1 MRGHVSRLAGLAW
14 PVYVELLSGVIASI
28 ITTFWV
34 ARLGGPAVAAV
45 TLATGIE
52 HLLLGLVLVVSS
64 GTSLRLSRA
73 RGAGD
78 AAEAGRV
85 GTTAWWLCG
94 LGSVALAVPGA
105 LYRESVAGLFLDG
118 QAAQLAAGYLAVAFP
133 GLVVFFAQKVAD
145 DLFKGSGDT
154 RTPMRTALLGNLLLF
169 PLDPLLIFGAGPV
182 PALGV
187 SGAALALVA
196 SRAVALAVAL
206 ALHRRVR
213 VPGRVSVRTARQIMA
228 AGLSF
233 GVDFTARMA
242 VGMVQLGLVA
252 SFGVAAVAG
261 YGIGYRIL
269 LVATMAFYAIRQVAG
284 IEAARRAG
292 AGRAD
297 QLPALALD
305 TAILAASVGAAATA
319 LCATAGGPLTELF
332 TRDPAVVAQSLAF
345 LRLMCLYLLPYALVV
360 GLGGVLQAAGRGRAL
375 VLATALGFA
384 VQLPSGYGLSRLI
397 GVNGVWTAMA
407 AGALTQLAAYRLLRI
422 VPRKA
427 PGAHRRPRSPRSTL
441 RRSVPLTVHRTVER
455 SGAA

>member
-319 LCATAGGPLTELF
+319 LCATA
-332 TRDPAVVAQSLAF
+332 
-345 LRLMCLYLLPYALVV
+345 
-360 GLGGVLQAAGRGRAL
+360 AGRS
-375 VLATALGFA
+375 
-384 VQLPSGYGLSRLI
+384 PSCS
-397 GVNGVWTAMA
+397 
-407 AGALTQLAAYRLLRI
+407 
-422 VPRKA
+422 
-427 PGAHRRPRSPRSTL
+427 PGTRPWWRSPSRS
-441 RRSVPLTVHRTVER
+441 S
-455 SGAA
+455 A

>member
-1 MRGHVSRLAGLAW
+1 MRVHVSRLAGLAW

-78 AAEAGRV
+78 TAEVGRV
-85 GTTAWWLCG
+85 SSTAWWLCG
-94 LGSVALAVPGA
+94 LGSAALAVPGT

-118 QAAQLAAGYLAVAFP
+118 PAARLAAGYLAVAFP
-133 GLVVFFAQKVAD
+133 GLLVFFAQKVAD
-145 DLFKGSGDT
+145 DLFKGAGDT

-169 PLDPLLIFGAGPV
+169 ALDPLLVFGVGPL
-182 PALGV
+182 PTLGV
-187 SGAALALVA
+187 AGAALALVG
-196 SRAVALAVAL
+196 SRAVALAAAL
-206 ALHRRVR
+206 VLHRRVR
-213 VPGRVSVRTARQIMA
+213 VPGRASVRTARQILS

-261 YGIGYRIL
+261 YGIGYRTL

-284 IEAARRAG
+284 IEAARCAG
-292 AGRAD
+292 AGLAGR
-297 QLPALALD
+297 LPVLARDTAALAAL
-305 TAILAASVGAAATA
+305 VGLVATV
-319 LCATAGGPLTELF
+319 LCATAAGPLTELF
-332 TRDPAVVAQSLAF
+332 TRDPAVAAEARAF
-345 LRLMCLYLLPYALVV
+345 LRLMCCYLLPYALVV

-384 VQLPSGYGLSRLI
+384 VQLPTGYGLSRQI
-397 GVNGVWTAMA
+397 GVNGVWLAMA
-407 AGALTQLAAYRLLRI
+407 VGALTQLAAYHLLRI

-427 PGAHRRPRSPRSTL
+427 PGAHRRPRSRRST
-441 RRSVPLTVHRTVER
+441 VPLAAHRRVER
-455 SGAA
+455 TGAV